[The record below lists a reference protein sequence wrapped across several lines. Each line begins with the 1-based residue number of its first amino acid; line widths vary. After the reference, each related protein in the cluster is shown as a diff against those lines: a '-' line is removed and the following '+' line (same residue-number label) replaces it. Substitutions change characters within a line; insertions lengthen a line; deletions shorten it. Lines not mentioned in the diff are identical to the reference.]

1 MKIPKPLIFMVEQPL
16 HLTLRQFR
24 LPTLI
29 ILWVSVDILYK
40 LVGLLESVE
49 LSGAQSAASIVG
61 FATVVLGAIWKG
73 INNLAESHKADS

>member
-1 MKIPKPLIFMVEQPL
+1 MKIPKALHFIVEQPL

-24 LPTLI
+24 IPTLVV
-29 ILWVSVDILYK
+29 LWVSIDILYK
-40 LVGLLESVE
+40 LVSLLESLE
-49 LSGAQSAASIVG
+49 LSEGQASTAIIG